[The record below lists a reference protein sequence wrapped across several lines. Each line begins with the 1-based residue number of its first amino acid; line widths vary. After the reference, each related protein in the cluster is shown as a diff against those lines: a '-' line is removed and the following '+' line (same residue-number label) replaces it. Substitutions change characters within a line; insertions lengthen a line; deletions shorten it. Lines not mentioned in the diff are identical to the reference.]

1 MQRQTIAFGIVFVSA
16 FGFSPAPP
24 LQAAEAPLRVALLV
38 DTSGSI
44 RPADQAIRNKLAA
57 DIARGLPEG
66 SEVALFAFDDKPRL
80 LVPRTTKVADV
91 ADAVAKL
98 GAAGHFTALNDAIFD
113 GAKEIGASGTG
124 RRAIVILT
132 DGLDENSALVPEDG
146 VNEARQQRMPIV
158 AVGVG
163 SVQEKYLRRIAK
175 LSGGEYF
182 APGVTAAAVVA
193 KVKELA
199 PLSEGRPARAMAA
212 ESAPAPDAAL
222 VAKPAALAVAA
233 PTSQTWPILAAL
245 AAAVAIAL
253 AALGFALLKR
263 PTLSEAPARD
273 DSPAEV
279 PSDVLEPDQGG
290 DDDQTLISRL
300 TNVGDEGQTLVL
312 TLKPLLHVTRGPN
325 VGKFFEVSIDR
336 GTSIGRAKGN
346 EVSLDDRAISSQHC
360 RIRPQRGVYELIDL
374 KSTNGT
380 FVNERKIARTN
391 LTAGDVIKVGESVMQ
406 FRMDHMKS

>member
-1 MQRQTIAFGIVFVSA
+1 MQRQTIAFGIVFVAA
-16 FGFSPAPP
+16 FGLSPAAP

-44 RPADQAIRNKLAA
+44 RPADQAIRNRLAA
-57 DIARGLPEG
+57 EIARGLPAG

-80 LVPRTTKVADV
+80 LVPRTTQIGEV
-91 ADAVAKL
+91 ADAAGKL

-113 GAKEIGASGTG
+113 GAREIGASGAG

-146 VNEARQQRMPIV
+146 VNEARQQKMPIF

-163 SVQEKYLRRIAK
+163 NVQEKYLRRIAK

-182 APGVTAAAVVA
+182 APGATAAAIAARVN
-193 KVKELA
+193 ELA
-199 PLSEGRPARAMAA
+199 PLSEGRPAPAAAA
-212 ESAPAPDAAL
+212 EAASAPAAS
-222 VAKPAALAVAA
+222 VASKPAAVAVAT
-233 PTSQTWPILAAL
+233 PTSETWPILAAV

-263 PTLSEAPARD
+263 PSLSEAPAD
-273 DSPAEV
+273 APAEV
-279 PSDVLEPDQGG
+279 PSDVLEPDLDG
-290 DDDQTLISRL
+290 DDDQTLVSRL
-300 TNVGDEGQTLVL
+300 SGIGGEDGQTLVL

-325 VGKFFEVSIDR
+325 VGKFFEVSIDS

-346 EVSLDDRAISSQHC
+346 EVTLDDRAISSQHC

-406 FRMDHMKS
+406 FRMDHMKG

>member
-1 MQRQTIAFGIVFVSA
+1 MQRQTIACGIAFVA
-16 FGFSPAPP
+16 ALGLSPAAP

-44 RPADQAIRNKLAA
+44 RPAAQAIRNKLAA
-57 DIARGLPEG
+57 DIARGLPAG

-80 LVPRTTKVADV
+80 LVPRTTKVSDIAEV
-91 ADAVAKL
+91 AAKL
-98 GAAGHFTALNDAIFD
+98 GAAGQFTALNDAIFD
-113 GAKEIGASGTG
+113 GAREIGSSGAG

-146 VNEARQQRMPIV
+146 VNEARLQRMPII

-163 SVQEKYLRRIAK
+163 NVQEKYLRRIAK

-182 APGVTAAAVVA
+182 PPGAAAAAIVA
-193 KVKELA
+193 KANELA
-199 PLSEGRPARAMAA
+199 PLSEGRPARAVAAA
-212 ESAPAPDAAL
+212 EAAPA
-222 VAKPAALAVAA
+222 AALASRPASVAVA
-233 PTSQTWPILAAL
+233 TPTTQTWPILAAV

-263 PTLSEAPARD
+263 PTLSEAPAEASVD
-273 DSPAEV
+273 LG
-279 PSDVLEPDQGG
+279 SDVLEPDLDG
-290 DDDQTLISRL
+290 DEDQTLISRVSGL
-300 TNVGDEGQTLVL
+300 GDEGQTLVL

-325 VGKFFEVSIDR
+325 VGKFYEVSVDS

-346 EVSLDDRAISSQHC
+346 EVALDDRAISSQHC